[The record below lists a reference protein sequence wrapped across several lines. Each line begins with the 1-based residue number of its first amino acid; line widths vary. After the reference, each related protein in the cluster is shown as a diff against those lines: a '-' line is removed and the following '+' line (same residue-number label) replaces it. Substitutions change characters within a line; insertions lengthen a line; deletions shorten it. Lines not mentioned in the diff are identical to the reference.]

1 MTMQAQITALAQA
14 IAGDIKTLIANQGSL
29 ASLTTT
35 NKANL
40 VAAIN
45 ELKSAIN
52 SIDLTALIND
62 AGTGL
67 NNKTWS
73 ISKIQSEI
81 TSACT
86 AAINA
91 LVNGAP
97 TALDTLGELAT
108 QLATDES
115 ALNSLITAVGN
126 RVRFDS
132 AQTLTTPQQIQA
144 CQNIGIGDP
153 TTDLAAAYATAKA

>member
-1 MTMQAQITALAQA
+1 MTMQVQITALAQA
-14 IAGDIKTLIANQGSL
+14 IAADIKTLIANQGSL
-29 ASLTTT
+29 TSLTTT
-35 NKANL
+35 NKQNL

-45 ELKSAIN
+45 ELKSAIA

-67 NNKTWS
+67 ADKTWS

-108 QLATDES
+108 ALSSDES

-132 AQTLTTPQQIQA
+132 AQSLTTAQQIQA

>member
-14 IAGDIKTLIANQGSL
+14 IAADIKTLIANQGSL

-40 VAAIN
+40 VSAIN

-67 NNKTWS
+67 INKTWS

-132 AQTLTTPQQIQA
+132 AQTLTTAQQIQA

>member
-1 MTMQAQITALAQA
+1 MTMQTQITALAQA
-14 IAGDIKTLIANQGSL
+14 IAADIKTLIANQGSL

-40 VAAIN
+40 VSAIN
-45 ELKSAIN
+45 ELKAAIN
-52 SIDLTALIND
+52 SIDPTALIND
-62 AGTGL
+62 TGTGL
-67 NNKTWS
+67 TNKTWS
-73 ISKIQSEI
+73 ISKIQTEI
-81 TSACT
+81 AGACT
-86 AAINA
+86 TAINN

-97 TALDTLGELAT
+97 TALDTLGELAA
-108 QLATDES
+108 QLVGDES
-115 ALNSLITAVGN
+115 ALNSLISAVGN

-132 AQTLTTPQQIQA
+132 AQTLTTAQQIQA